1 MVGAAAAWHPCP
13 CGQATK
19 RPFCARLEG
28 QAHRRPWRQPD
39 VTVPTSF
46 RRLAGVVLGAASLLL
61 PATLSAQGTAQNP
74 SYVPSAHELAKLT
87 ASGSYLAARHAGT
100 ERDAGAAAAY
110 YRAALRNDPKNTEL
124 LERAFLSV
132 LAEGDVEEAVR
143 LADQVVKLDKTD
155 RIARLVHRRA
165 CAEAEEICRRQS
177 RTSRNRCAGR
187 SPTWQRPCSAPG
199 RAMAR
204 ATPRAPSSRSTS
216 CRAPTGMPCSRTCT
230 RA

>member
-1 MVGAAAAWHPCP
+1 
-13 CGQATK
+13 
-19 RPFCARLEG
+19 
-28 QAHRRPWRQPD
+28 

-124 LERAFLSV
+124 LERAFLYWPKAT
-132 LAEGDVEEAVR
+132 L
-143 LADQVVKLDKTD
+143 K
-155 RIARLVHRRA
+155 RR
-165 CAEAEEICRRQS
+165 S
-177 RTSRNRCAGR
+177 G
-187 SPTWQRPCSAPG
+187 SPTRLSSSTRPTASPGWSSACM
-199 RAMAR
+199 R
-204 ATPRAPSSRSTS
+204 
-216 CRAPTGMPCSRTCT
+216 
-230 RA
+230 